1 MNVIVSVYLKKDLVP
16 IYELKITGFLCL
28 NVV

>member
-1 MNVIVSVYLKKDLVP
+1 MIVIVSVYLKKDLATTS
-16 IYELKITGFLCL
+16 ELKITGFLCL